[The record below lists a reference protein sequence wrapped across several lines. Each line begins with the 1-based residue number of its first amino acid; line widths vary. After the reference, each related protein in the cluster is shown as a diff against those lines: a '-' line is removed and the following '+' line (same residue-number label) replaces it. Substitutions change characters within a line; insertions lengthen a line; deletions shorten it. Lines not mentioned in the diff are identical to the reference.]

1 MQTAPGPLLPLLKD
15 DAPPVEGG
23 DAAGHLQSKTQA
35 ARPLKQLPLI
45 GFREKTRS
53 VVPHG
58 EDRPPAPAGQAQA
71 GLSALSRRADG
82 VGDQVEQQP
91 PELGPVS
98 MGKEA
103 PYLLL
108 IGKADA
114 SQRRQGRHLLP
125 QLPAQPGQ
133 IQRALPQGEL
143 SLRQFQIL
151 KIAHHTNQPV
161 QALVQNGQIG
171 VVLRPRLLPHHR
183 REQLNRCGQVVHLLT
198 ELLYQERSQIL
209 SLLIQMP
216 PTSFPVLP

>member
-1 MQTAPGPLLPLLKD
+1 MSVSENPPAAVKPHPGRFQQLARLRRPEGQGHDRPGAPLLPLLKD

-71 GLSALSRRADG
+71 GLPALSRRADG

-98 MGKEA
+98 MGEEA

-125 QLPAQPGQ
+125 QLPAQPARSSVPSRRGSSPSGSS
-133 IQRALPQGEL
+133 RYSRLPTI
-143 SLRQFQIL
+143 RI
-151 KIAHHTNQPV
+151 N
-161 QALVQNGQIG
+161 
-171 VVLRPRLLPHHR
+171 RYRLWCR
-183 REQLNRCGQVVHLLT
+183 
-198 ELLYQERSQIL
+198 
-209 SLLIQMP
+209 MAK
-216 PTSFPVLP
+216 

>member
-1 MQTAPGPLLPLLKD
+1 MASAMRPSCNTPHPPGKRPVGQHARQLDESVSENPPLPSRAPSGRFQQLARLRRPEGQGHDRPGAPLLPLLKD

-91 PELGPVS
+91 PELEP
-98 MGKEA
+98 
-103 PYLLL
+103 
-108 IGKADA
+108 
-114 SQRRQGRHLLP
+114 R
-125 QLPAQPGQ
+125 
-133 IQRALPQGEL
+133 
-143 SLRQFQIL
+143 LRQ
-151 KIAHHTNQPV
+151 V
-161 QALVQNGQIG
+161 
-171 VVLRPRLLPHHR
+171 RRLPI
-183 REQLNRCGQVVHLLT
+183 
-198 ELLYQERSQIL
+198 S
-209 SLLIQMP
+209 S
-216 PTSFPVLP
+216 S